1 VNERKRLTDILR
13 TNDPS
18 SLAKAW
24 ESTRA
29 AAERGPLPAGEYV
42 CCLAG
47 GELFN
52 SRTGTPGYKLKLEVL
67 EGEHAG
73 RCLWHD
79 IWLTAAALS
88 MAKRDLG
95 KLGVT
100 QVEQLDRPLPE
111 GIVVRVKV
119 ALRTEDSGT
128 RHNRVVRFE
137 VVGIDPPKPDPFAPT
152 PPPGETNGAPPSCPE
167 AAAKKPRRARTRKEA
182 RERAP
187 KCGTASAS

>member
-1 VNERKRLTDILR
+1 VNERKRLSDILR
-13 TNDPS
+13 QQDPS

-24 ESTRA
+24 ESSQA
-29 AAERGPLPAGEYV
+29 ASERGPLPAGEYV
-42 CCLAG
+42 CCLVG

-52 SRTGTPGYKLKLEVL
+52 ARGGTPGYKLKFEVL

-79 IWLTAAALS
+79 IWLTQAALP

-100 QVEQLDRPLPE
+100 QVEQLDQPLPE

-128 RHNRVVRFE
+128 RYNRVMRFE

-152 PPPGETNGAPPSCPE
+152 PTLTETNGLSPSSP
-167 AAAKKPRRARTRKEA
+167 ATPKKSRRSRAKKEN
-182 RERAP
+182 RE
-187 KCGTASAS
+187 